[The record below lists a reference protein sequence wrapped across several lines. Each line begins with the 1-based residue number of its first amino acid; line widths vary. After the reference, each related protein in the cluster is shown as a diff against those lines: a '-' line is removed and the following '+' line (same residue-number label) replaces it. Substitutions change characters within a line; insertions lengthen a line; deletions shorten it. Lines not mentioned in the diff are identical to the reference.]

1 LDDAVLS
8 CAALIAGHASATV
21 ATVFAGAPHA
31 FDASTEWDA
40 ASDFEVPRTPSR
52 DDVKKIMRR

>member
-1 LDDAVLS
+1 V
-8 CAALIAGHASATV
+8 
-21 ATVFAGAPHA
+21 P
-31 FDASTEWDA
+31 ASTEWDA